1 MSAVLPIT
9 ARRSWL
15 PYGALL
21 LVWLLLLALYADTAR
36 SIVAIWNSSETFA
49 HGYLI
54 LPISAWLIWQRR
66 AELQTLPARP
76 WLPGA
81 MLLAL
86 FGAGWLLAELADV
99 QVVRQ
104 YMLIGLLLAPVLL
117 LLGRDIALALA
128 FPLLF
133 VFLAVP
139 FGEVFIAPLIDLTA
153 DFTVWALQQTG
164 IPVWREG
171 ASFSLPSGNWVV
183 AEACSGVRY
192 LIASF
197 TLGCLYAYLTYR
209 STGRRILFVLVSILV
224 PIVANGMRAYM
235 IVMIGHLSGMTL
247 AVGVD
252 HLIYGWLFFG
262 LVMFLT
268 YWIGSFWR
276 EDHVPV
282 KAVVERSPR
291 AAAVYQGTPRALA
304 LALVAAVLCGMLWP
318 LLAQRM
324 EQRRSNLPPVDVAH
338 LPMAWSSSAPFT
350 AWQPSFSAPNATLLR
365 PMISGADRA
374 ALEVLYYEDRAR
386 GEGVIRSENKLLH
399 DKDKRASKG
408 PTSVRQEAIGAQR
421 LTVRETS
428 VVEPEGTVLVWQW
441 YWIDGSFVH
450 NDYLGKLLQARG
462 QLLGHPNRSA
472 ALFAL
477 TPQGEHIEAARAV
490 LRRMLAENAAQIEA
504 AVRPGVGG

>member
-1 MSAVLPIT
+1 MSAVIPMT
-9 ARRSWL
+9 AQRNWL

-21 LVWLLLLALYADTAR
+21 VVWLLLLALYADTAR

-54 LPISAWLIWQRR
+54 VPMSAWLIWQRR
-66 AELQTLPARP
+66 AVLQSLPLRP
-76 WLPGA
+76 YLPGA
-81 MLLAL
+81 LLLVL

-104 YMLIGLLLAPVLL
+104 YMLVGLLLAPVLVV
-117 LLGRDIALALA
+117 LGRDVAMALT

-139 FGEVFIAPLIDLTA
+139 FGEVFIAPLINLTA
-153 DFTVWALQQTG
+153 DFTVWAVRQTG

-171 ASFSLPSGNWVV
+171 AYFSIPSGNWQV

-197 TLGCLYAYLTYR
+197 TLGCLYAHLTYR
-209 STGRRILFVLVSILV
+209 STGRRVLFVLVSILV
-224 PIVANGMRAYM
+224 PIVANGVRAFL

-262 LVMFLT
+262 LVMCLT

-276 EDHVPV
+276 ENQAPV
-282 KAVVERSPR
+282 QPVIAARSRAVTTETGP
-291 AAAVYQGTPRALA
+291 GALA
-304 LALVAAVLCGMLWP
+304 LALVAVVVCGMLWP
-318 LLAQRM
+318 LLAQGL
-324 EQRRSNLPPVDVAH
+324 EQRRSNLPAVDLAH
-338 LPMAWSSSAPFT
+338 LPMDWQTSAPFT
-350 AWQPSFSAPNATLLR
+350 AWQPSFSPANAVLLR
-365 PMISGADRA
+365 PMAKGADRA
-374 ALEVLYYEDRAR
+374 ALEILYYEDRVR
-386 GEGVIRSENKLLH
+386 GEGLIRSENKLLH
-399 DKDKRASKG
+399 DKDRRASKG
-408 PTSVRQEAIGAQR
+408 ATSVRAEAIGAQR
-421 LTVRETS
+421 LAVRETS

-441 YWIDGSFVH
+441 YWIDGNAVQ

-472 ALFAL
+472 AVFAL
-477 TPQGEHIEAARAV
+477 TPLGENVEAARAV
-490 LRRMLAENAAQIEA
+490 LRRMLQDNAAQIDA
-504 AVRPGVGG
+504 ALQPVGGV